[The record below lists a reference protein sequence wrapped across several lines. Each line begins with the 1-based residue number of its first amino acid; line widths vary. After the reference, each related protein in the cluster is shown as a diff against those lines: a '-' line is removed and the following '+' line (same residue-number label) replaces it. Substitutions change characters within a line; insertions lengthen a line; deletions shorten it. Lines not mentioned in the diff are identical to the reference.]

1 MFLPFCRI
9 HAVGAS
15 MSTCVVATEHM
26 IESVVAA
33 TLADAEEL
41 RRHEHLSLHE
51 HMIESALHEHF
62 SVVCFTLAD
71 AEELRRHEATMKPPR
86 SLHKLAIYTHNATST
101 GGNVN
106 VGFVYP
112 GFATEQTMRQ

>member
-1 MFLPFCRI
+1 
-9 HAVGAS
+9 
-15 MSTCVVATEHM
+15 MSTCFVATEHM

-33 TLADAEEL
+33 T
-41 RRHEHLSLHE
+41 
-51 HMIESALHEHF
+51 

-106 VGFVYP
+106 AGFVYP